1 MDTGNYYVF
10 GVGSGADDLQ
20 YIGWTEKSPGQEP
33 QQIYSD
39 LAGSGRDDV
48 ARWVTQALD
57 SGAIDIFE
65 IETARSAEDAR
76 ESAQFWGDYYR
87 WLGLD
92 VKAVLS

>member
-1 MDTGNYYVF
+1 MNTRNYYVF
-10 GVGSGADDLQ
+10 GLGSGADDLH
-20 YIGWTEKSPGQEP
+20 YIGWTEKSPAQQQ

-39 LAGSGRDDV
+39 LAGNGRDDV

-57 SGAIDIFE
+57 TGAIDIFE
-65 IETARSAEDAR
+65 IETARTAEDAR
-76 ESAQFWGDYYR
+76 EGAQFWGDYYR

>member
-1 MDTGNYYVF
+1 MDSRNYYVF
-10 GVGSGADDLQ
+10 GLGSGADDLH
-20 YIGWTEKSPGQEP
+20 YIGWTEKSPGQEQ

-39 LAGSGRDDV
+39 LAGSGRADV

-57 SGAIDIFE
+57 TGAIDIFE
-65 IETARSAEDAR
+65 IETAHSAEDAR
-76 ESAQFWGDYYR
+76 EGAQFWGEYYR